1 MKTIFITITTVL
13 LSFLIQKG
21 KAQNIPSLKE
31 KIIQLDS
38 LFFMAYN
45 NCDMKT
51 QADFYSDTIEF
62 FHDKSGLTT
71 DKQKILA
78 DTKKYICGKVSR
90 ELVPGSIEVSPLPNY
105 GAVEIGMHQFRNKQ
119 EPNAQPHPS
128 RFLIIWKQEGE
139 NWKITKVISLH
150 EN

>member
-1 MKTIFITITTVL
+1 MKTIILAITTMF

-21 KAQNIPSLKE
+21 KAQTSNNLKE
-31 KIIQLDS
+31 KITQLDS
-38 LFFMAYN
+38 TFFAAYN

-90 ELVPGSIEVSPLPNY
+90 ELIPGSIEVSPLPNY
-105 GAVEIGMHQFRNKQ
+105 GAVEIGMHQFRNKL

-128 RFLIIWKQEGE
+128 RFIIIWKQEGE

>member
-1 MKTIFITITTVL
+1 MKTIFITITIFL

-21 KAQNIPSLKE
+21 KAQNIPNLKE

-38 LFFMAYN
+38 LFFTAYN

-78 DTKKYICGKVSR
+78 DTKKYICGKVAR
-90 ELVPGSIEVSPLPNY
+90 ELIPGSIEVSPLPNY

-139 NWKITKVISLH
+139 NWKISKVISLH